1 MSDAEFDH
9 EQATRWCALRCSSSR
24 WLGGRFA
31 QPHTLTTR
39 LQAHL
44 HLSAENDV
52 PNTAFALPVTEHA
65 NLQLA
70 LDELAAAAPSFEV
83 LGLPRTSA
91 TTAACP
97 WPGWPPGT
105 GTDPVSRAPARTSTS
120 TSAATTAAGLRAGLV
135 LTEHGDR
142 PVAVLLYV
150 SEQRGVPEVYLEV
163 VAADAT
169 TLGQFV
175 AGLPHTWMEANNVI
189 HGKVMTFSFGR
200 YGEFGMTFTN
210 VEPVARAQVIIPD
223 GDLVAIE
230 RHAIG
235 ISGQG
240 DALVAAG
247 QHGKSRSLAVRA
259 APERA
264 RRTRSPICSDR

>member
-1 MSDAEFDH
+1 M
-9 EQATRWCALRCSSSR
+9 
-24 WLGGRFA
+24 
-31 QPHTLTTR
+31 TTR

-83 LGLPRTSA
+83 LGLPPDISHYGGVSLAGMAAGYWHGPGEPSA
-91 TTAACP
+91 RSYVNVDI
-97 WPGWPPGT
+97 
-105 GTDPVSRAPARTSTS
+105 GTDRPLPC
-120 TSAATTAAGLRAGLV
+120 LRAGLV

-175 AGLPHTWMEANNVI
+175 AGLHESMEANNVI
-189 HGKVMTFSFGR
+189 RGKVMTYSFGR

-210 VEPVARAQVIIPD
+210 VEPVPRAKVIIPD

-235 ISGQG
+235 ITEAR
-240 DALVAAG
+240 DAFRG
-247 QHGKSRSLAVRA
+247 RRSACEARSVAVRA
-259 APERA
+259 ARNGQDAHGHLSA
-264 RRTRSPICSDR
+264 RTGDDIVI